1 MDLSRPSEASSR
13 HCVIPGSDPRRN
25 WQSLPSAGKVPDWNP
40 GLLSHS
46 QVRYHWTVSYPV
58 CKVWYCSGK
67 MCILPTKCF
76 GHKTLFSFMGGEWRL
91 GKLREIDAVLNSWE
105 LRRNRTGEQLSQLSV
120 LPSNS
125 YLRLMQPHLHLL
137 HEILSNLSKLTTK
150 MWCWLDIIRFP
161 RDSCHQENVY
171 FSKI

>member
-1 MDLSRPSEASSR
+1 MDVSRPSEASSR
-13 HCVIPGSDPRRN
+13 PFVIPASDPRRN

-40 GLLSHS
+40 GLLRHS

-76 GHKTLFSFMGGEWRL
+76 GHKTLFFFYGWRL
-91 GKLREIDAVLNSWE
+91 RQLREIVAVLNSWE
-105 LRRNRTGEQLSQLSV
+105 LMRNRTGEQLAQLSV
-120 LPSNS
+120 LRGNS

-137 HEILSNLSKLTTK
+137 YEILSNLSKFTTK
-150 MWCWLDIIRFP
+150 MQCWLDIIRFP
-161 RDSCHQENVY
+161 RDPCHQENVY